1 MPTTTLSPNRFIV
14 VQYSLPKE
22 GSVTLDLESDTP
34 VRTYMVRPK
43 GLELYRQGK
52 KNFKYYGGFPDPRMH
67 QHQTLYLPFS
77 GPWYLIISNPD
88 KEIPADVQYEV
99 SY

>member
-1 MPTTTLSPNRFIV
+1 MPTTTLGPNRFIV
-14 VQYSLPKE
+14 LRYDLAKE
-22 GSVTLDLESDTP
+22 GGVTLDLESDIP
-34 VRTYMVRPK
+34 VKTYIVRSK
-43 GLELYRQGK
+43 ALELYRQGK

-67 QHQTLYLPFS
+67 QHQTLRLPFS

-88 KEIPADVQYEV
+88 KLLSADIQYEV